1 MGSPIAFRGFNPLDV
16 GVAFNAVVRQKRAPV
31 GVLEA
36 SKRDLTARSAA
47 YAAFATKVAA
57 LEAAVTKLATRDGF
71 GGRTHTSTDTTALNV
86 TAGTSATIGTFDIVV
101 NELARAQVTA
111 SSSAHSDTDT
121 TTVATGG
128 TLTIGGTTVTIGS
141 SVTLQGLSDA
151 INATA
156 GIGVTATIV
165 SPSTGSY
172 QLVLTGNDVGATDGF
187 LITNSLTGGSAPVS
201 FIDTDTDGT
210 SGDSAADNATQATD
224 AQVVNDI
231 TVITSTNTVT
241 SAIPGVT
248 LNLLEKNSAS
258 TITVTIGQSVDATK
272 ALVDDFVEAFTAL
285 ETFIEEQ
292 GAAVGHQGPLGRGA
306 LLRSLRAD
314 IRSSL
319 IASYPVNG
327 RYHDLTDAGLGFDA
341 DGELTFTKATFD
353 AAAKIALADIRKL
366 FVGGGGQDGAF
377 TVLQERLESYT
388 EAGGLLPEVQRRTAG
403 QLDRLSSRSVA
414 YDDRLAIRRAVLQRE
429 LIAAEL
435 SKTALDQSARS
446 LSALSG
452 QLRLF

>member
-1 MGSPIAFRGFNPLDV
+1 M
-16 GVAFNAVVRQKRAPV
+16 
-31 GVLEA
+31 
-36 SKRDLTARSAA
+36 
-47 YAAFATKVAA
+47 
-57 LEAAVTKLATRDGF
+57 
-71 GGRTHTSTDTTALNV
+71 
-86 TAGTSATIGTFDIVV
+86 
-101 NELARAQVTA
+101 
-111 SSSAHSDTDT
+111 
-121 TTVATGG
+121 
-128 TLTIGGTTVTIGS
+128 
-141 SVTLQGLSDA
+141 
-151 INATA
+151 
-156 GIGVTATIV
+156 
-165 SPSTGSY
+165 
-172 QLVLTGNDVGATDGF
+172 
-187 LITNSLTGGSAPVS
+187 
-201 FIDTDTDGT
+201 
-210 SGDSAADNATQATD
+210 
-224 AQVVNDI
+224 
-231 TVITSTNTVT
+231 T

-377 TVLQERLESYT
+377 TVLQ
-388 EAGGLLPEVQRRTAG
+388 GGGSRATRRPVG
-403 QLDRLSSRSVA
+403 CCPRSSGGPPGSSTGCRAAASRMTTDWQSGARSCSA
-414 YDDRLAIRRAVLQRE
+414 SSSPR
-429 LIAAEL
+429 
-435 SKTALDQSARS
+435 SSARPHS
-446 LSALSG
+446 ISPHG
-452 QLRLF
+452 PCRH